1 MVRIQRVHTVICLT
15 PPGVCIFI
23 LCRFGL
29 IFLGVRLLIYILSWA
44 TLFPKTVVFPQIS
57 QRMILFISLFRA
69 FGLKK
74 AGSARRRPGLCRGRV
89 PF

>member
-1 MVRIQRVHTVICLT
+1 MVRIQRVHTVICLA

-29 IFLGVRLLIYILSWA
+29 IFLGDRRLIYILSWA

-57 QRMILFISLFRA
+57 QRMILFISC
-69 FGLKK
+69 
-74 AGSARRRPGLCRGRV
+74 SARSA
-89 PF
+89 